1 MQEPQILVFFI
12 IVAAFAVCFALG
24 GWLIVRAVRNP
35 EARIGART
43 RKRYEEMRDQRILDE
58 ERRRY
63 RAEQPR
69 EDRSGE
75 DESGEDRPGEDEPP
89 A

>member
-1 MQEPQILVFFI
+1 MQEPQILVFFV

-35 EARIGART
+35 EARIGAAT
-43 RKRYEEMRDQRILDE
+43 RRRYEEMQDQRLLEE

-63 RAEQPR
+63 RAEQ
-69 EDRSGE
+69 SGE
-75 DESGEDRPGEDEPP
+75 DPAGEQRLGEDDSP

>member
-1 MQEPQILVFFI
+1 MQEPQILVFFV

-35 EARIGART
+35 EARIGAAT
-43 RKRYEEMRDQRILDE
+43 RRRYEEMQDQRLLEE

-63 RAEQPR
+63 RAEQ
-69 EDRSGE
+69 SGE
-75 DESGEDRPGEDEPP
+75 DPTGEQRPGEDDSP